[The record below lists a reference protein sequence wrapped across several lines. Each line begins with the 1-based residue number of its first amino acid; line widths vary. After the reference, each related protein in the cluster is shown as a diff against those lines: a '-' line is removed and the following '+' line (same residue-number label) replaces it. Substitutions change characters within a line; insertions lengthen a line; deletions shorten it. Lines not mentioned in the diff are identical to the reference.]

1 MKKSI
6 MKKSIQTTLTALL
19 ACSMFFT
26 SGCFF
31 ATNDNSGDDNIE
43 ASQFELDP
51 TKEYRIEFMMWGA
64 KDEQDN
70 YAALV
75 DQFME
80 EHENITVSITTQD
93 ATQYMSTLTGR
104 LSGTMPDLF
113 YLPEYEF
120 RPWVDSG
127 RLLSI
132 SNGFTETEYSALWS
146 TAIDWYS
153 YNRETKT
160 LGVSEGSDLYCLP
173 KDIGPWTLMYNVDM
187 INEMVQK
194 GKLTQTE
201 ADQLADSNNA
211 LTWRQFTDICV
222 KVQSYFGTEKGN
234 DKFYAVPYYELS
246 SALWSNNA
254 DYFDENAMNSTITT
268 DEFSETIE
276 WLWDL
281 MYTHKV
287 IPTSTGDS
295 AQNMF
300 LAKNSAFCWVG
311 PYLTPMY
318 HQQKMNYRLIP
329 VPYNGE
335 NPDAKSTTWIGTLG
349 LAISKKTEE
358 PAAAL
363 ALMKYLS
370 ANETAQKDFYERGQ
384 LLPNLKSMA
393 LDTSL
398 FLSTSDPS
406 VALWPEN
413 RSVYCDIVDGF
424 GGDTLQALSKT
435 GEDKIGGRVRP
446 HYHTFENSWLTAL
459 EMEIADMYTLK
470 NKTDIKG
477 RLSAYNA
484 TMQAYLDQSN
494 KSAGIVKE

>member
-1 MKKSI
+1 MRKTSKI
-6 MKKSIQTTLTALL
+6 LPALFLAGTLI
-19 ACSMFFT
+19 FT

-31 ATNDNSGDDNIE
+31 TSNQGSGDDNIDSSE
-43 ASQFELDP
+43 FALDP
-51 TKEYRIEFMMWGA
+51 NKEYKIEFMMWGA
-64 KDEQDN
+64 NDEVNN
-70 YAALV
+70 YTALINR
-75 DQFME
+75 FMDE
-80 EHENITVSITTQD
+80 NENITVTITPQD
-93 ATQYMSTLTGR
+93 STQYMSTLTGR

-132 SNGFTETEYSALWS
+132 TNGFTQEEYSALWS
-146 TAIDWYS
+146 TAVDWYS
-153 YNRETKT
+153 YNRAEKT

-187 INEMVQK
+187 INELVRE
-194 GKLTQTE
+194 GKLTQEE
-201 ADQLADSNNA
+201 ADLLADSDNA
-211 LTWRQFTDICV
+211 LTWKQFTDICV
-222 KVQSYFGTEKGN
+222 KIQNYFGTEKRN

-246 SALWSNNA
+246 SAIWSNNA
-254 DYFDENAMNSTITT
+254 DYFDENAMHSTITS

-281 MYTHKV
+281 MYTYKI
-287 IPTSTGDS
+287 IPKSTGDS

-300 LAKNSAFCWVG
+300 LAKNAAFCWVG

-335 NPDAKSTTWIGTLG
+335 NPQARSTTWIGTLG
-349 LAISKKTEE
+349 LAISKTTKE

-370 ANETAQKDFYERGQ
+370 LNESAQKDFYTRGQ
-384 LLPNLKSMA
+384 LIPNLKSLA
-393 LDTSL
+393 LDTET
-398 FLSTSDPS
+398 FLSANDPS
-406 VALWPEN
+406 VELWPEN

-424 GGDTLQALSKT
+424 GGDTKAALGKT
-435 GEDKIGGRVRP
+435 GEDKIGGKVRP
-446 HYHTFENSWLTAL
+446 HYHTFENSWLNAVNT
-459 EMEIADMYTLK
+459 EIAEMYTLK
-470 NKTDIKG
+470 DKSGIRAKLKAFDPV
-477 RLSAYNA
+477 L
-484 TMQAYLDQSN
+484 QHYLDQSN
-494 KSAGIVKE
+494 QSAGIDVH